1 MAKRKR
7 LTPAQPGYLTSDP
20 LALHGGIEAQ
30 APDPAPQPGGL
41 ALARAASPIARVA
54 GDAATVAA
62 LEEVSAALQS
72 ARSEGRLI
80 QKLPLASVVS
90 DHLLRDRLEA
100 MGETLAEEDRGE
112 GAIGEDM
119 AALLASLRARGQQ
132 TPIEVMAIGEG
143 RYGLIS
149 GWRRLQALTRLHAE
163 TGDARFGE
171 VLAILRQ
178 PADASDAYVAMVEE
192 NEIRVGLSHYE
203 RARVVAR
210 AVEAGVFADT
220 RQALQALFASG
231 SRARRS
237 KIGSFLTV
245 VQALD
250 GTLRFPRLLG
260 ERLGLALAQALVA
273 DPALAGRL
281 RSTLAAAAPATAEA
295 EQALLTAGMRRQAA
309 PQGKP
314 TPEKPQAPVVTD
326 LGNGVSLQVAGQ
338 AGQQRLVLSGPGVDE
353 ALRARLVAWLG
364 AGPRSPQ
371 A

>member
-20 LALHGGIEAQ
+20 LALHGPGDSP
-30 APDPAPQPGGL
+30 APDPQPGGF
-41 ALARAASPIARVA
+41 APGGFATARGASPIARVA

-62 LEEVSAALQS
+62 LDEVSAALQS

-80 QKLPLASVVS
+80 QKLSLASVVS
-90 DHLLRDRLEA
+90 DHLMRDRL
-100 MGETLAEEDRGE
+100 GEEVS
-112 GAIGEDM
+112 EDM

-149 GWRRLQALTRLHAE
+149 GWRRLQALTRLYAE
-163 TGDARFGE
+163 TGESRFGA

-210 AVEAGVFADT
+210 AVEAGVYADT

-245 VQALD
+245 VEALD
-250 GTLRFPRLLG
+250 GALRFPAMLG
-260 ERLGLALAQALVA
+260 ERLGLALSQALAA

-281 RSTLAAAAPATAEA
+281 RSTLAATAPTAAEA
-295 EQALLTAGMRRQAA
+295 EQAVLTAAMRRKPA
-309 PQGKP
+309 PKAV
-314 TPEKPQAPVVTD
+314 PEPQDPAQTD
-326 LGNGVSLQVAGQ
+326 LGNGVSLQVTGR
-338 AGQQRLVLSGPGVDE
+338 AGQQRLILSGPGVDD
-353 ALRARLVAWLG
+353 ALRARLAAWLG
-364 AGPRSPQ
+364 AASRSPQ